1 MLIFLSSLIPIP
13 VHTSLSVFVLYVDLT
28 ISINGLM
35 LNCCYVTF
43 QFYMPS
49 SILEMLLFQVYNIE
63 LRMVVVLQCYSVDKV
78 VVAYV
83 QFLPMHDLPR
93 KKSERCVHH
102 AEELS
107 QTIHCS
113 YIYTNDFGCCSVN
126 SVSYFCSEK
135 NITLPQATR
144 GTGVCIDY
152 VNPPNTKCPR

>member
-1 MLIFLSSLIPIP
+1 
-13 VHTSLSVFVLYVDLT
+13 
-28 ISINGLM
+28 
-35 LNCCYVTF
+35 
-43 QFYMPS
+43 
-49 SILEMLLFQVYNIE
+49 
-63 LRMVVVLQCYSVDKV
+63 MVVVLQYYFVDKV

-113 YIYTNDFGCCSVN
+113 YIYINEFRCCSVN
-126 SVSYFCSEK
+126 SISYFCSEK
-135 NITLPQATR
+135 NITLSQATR
-144 GTGVCIDY
+144 GTGECIDY